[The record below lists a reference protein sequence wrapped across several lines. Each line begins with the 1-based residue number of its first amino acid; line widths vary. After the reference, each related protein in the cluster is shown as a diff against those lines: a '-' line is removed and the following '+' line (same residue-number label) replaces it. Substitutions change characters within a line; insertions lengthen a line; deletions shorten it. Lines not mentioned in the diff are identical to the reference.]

1 MDCGN
6 IRTSGKCKGNGW
18 GLLPRPVLQTGND
31 GSRQE
36 VEDAKV
42 GRKEL
47 RVLREV
53 VSIYFPSTPIP
64 EIPSGLSQTWQRVK
78 LLFN

>member
-1 MDCGN
+1 MHACPMDCGN
-6 IRTSGKCKGNGW
+6 IRTSGKGKFHGW
-18 GLLPRPVLQTGND
+18 GLLPWPVLQTGND

-36 VEDAKV
+36 VEDGKV

-53 VSIYFPSTPIP
+53 VSIYFPSTPILRSRP
-64 EIPSGLSQTWQRVK
+64 VSPRPGSV
-78 LLFN
+78 